1 MIFSAL
7 FIFCFFFILTAPARA
22 YLDPGSGSFIFQI
35 IVAAILGSLF
45 SIKQYYSKIKSFIFK
60 SSSKNKDCE
69 KQDGKN
75 DS

>member
-1 MIFSAL
+1 MTFSIL
-7 FIFCFFFILTAPARA
+7 FIFCFFFMLATPARA

-35 IVAAILGSLF
+35 IIAAILGGIF

-60 SSSKNKDCE
+60 TSAKNNNRE
-69 KQDGKN
+69 KQDEKQ